1 MIGQARPAGTRRDT
15 PPREHRRRPVSPGSG
30 LMQRPT
36 EPTAATAPPQRPT
49 PRGDDG
55 ELYRRHH
62 RDLHRTVARAVN
74 GSRELIEDACQ
85 TAWLIL
91 LRRQPDRE
99 RVFGWLR
106 TVAIHEAYRL
116 SGIERRDARLDAL
129 ASGDGAVRGPELVAD
144 RPACIDEHL
153 DARSALARVAELPAR
168 QRRLFALQ
176 RAGLSYAEA
185 AVVTGDS
192 VRTVD
197 RQLRRAHARVRHHP
211 D

>member
-1 MIGQARPAGTRRDT
+1 MPTT
-15 PPREHRRRPVSPGSG
+15 SPV
-30 LMQRPT
+30 LQ
-36 EPTAATAPPQRPT
+36 
-49 PRGDDG
+49 RGDEA

-62 RDLHRTVARAVN
+62 RALVRSVARSVTA
-74 GSRELIEDACQ
+74 SRELIEDACQ

-106 TVAIHEAYRL
+106 TVAIYEAYRL
-116 SGIERRDARLDAL
+116 SAIERRDVRLDAIG
-129 ASGDGAVRGPELVAD
+129 SVDGGPQLVAD
-144 RPACIDEHL
+144 RRACIDGHL
-153 DARSALARVAELPAR
+153 DARLALARVAELPAR

-176 RAGLSYAEA
+176 LAGLSYAEA

-197 RQLRRAHARVRHHP
+197 RQLRRAHARMRHHP

>member
-1 MIGQARPAGTRRDT
+1 
-15 PPREHRRRPVSPGSG
+15 V
-30 LMQRPT
+30 PT
-36 EPTAATAPPQRPT
+36 IETAV
-49 PRGDDG
+49 PRGDEA
-55 ELYRRHH
+55 ELYLRHH
-62 RDLHRTVARAVN
+62 RALVRSVARSVTA
-74 GSRELIEDACQ
+74 SRELIEDACQ

-116 SGIERRDARLDAL
+116 SGIERRDVRLDAL
-129 ASGDGAVRGPELVAD
+129 GSVDGAVRGPELVAD
-144 RPACIDEHL
+144 RRAGVEGHL
-153 DARSALARVAELPAR
+153 DARLALARVAELPVR

-176 RAGLSYAEA
+176 LAGLSYAEA

-197 RQLRRAHARVRHHP
+197 RQLRRAHARVRHQP
-211 D
+211 E

>member
-1 MIGQARPAGTRRDT
+1 
-15 PPREHRRRPVSPGSG
+15 
-30 LMQRPT
+30 MQRPT
-36 EPTAATAPPQRPT
+36 EPPAATAPPQRPT
-49 PRGDDG
+49 PRGDEG

-74 GSRELIEDACQ
+74 GSHELIEDACQ

-91 LRRQPDRE
+91 LRRQPDRD

-116 SGIERRDARLDAL
+116 SGVERRDVRLDAL
-129 ASGDGAVRGPELVAD
+129 GPVDGAVRGPELVAD
-144 RPACIDEHL
+144 HRACVDRQL
-153 DARSALARVAELPAR
+153 QARLALARVAELPPR
-168 QRRLFALQ
+168 QRQLFALQ
-176 RAGLSYAEA
+176 LAGLSYAEA

-197 RQLRRAHARVRHHP
+197 RQLRRAHGHVRRQP

>member
-1 MIGQARPAGTRRDT
+1 MPITS
-15 PPREHRRRPVSPGSG
+15 PV
-30 LMQRPT
+30 LQ
-36 EPTAATAPPQRPT
+36 
-49 PRGDDG
+49 RGDEA
-55 ELYRRHH
+55 ELYLRHH
-62 RDLHRTVARAVN
+62 RALVRAVARSVN
-74 GSRELIEDACQ
+74 ASRELIEDACQ

-116 SGIERRDARLDAL
+116 SGIERRDVRLDAL
-129 ASGDGAVRGPELVAD
+129 ASVDGAVRGPERVAD
-144 RPACIDEHL
+144 RRAGVECHL
-153 DARSALARVAELPAR
+153 DARLALARVAELPAR

-176 RAGLSYAEA
+176 LAGLSYAEA
-185 AVVTGDS
+185 AGVTGDS

-211 D
+211 E

>member
-1 MIGQARPAGTRRDT
+1 MIGQARPEGTRRDT
-15 PPREHRRRPVSPGSG
+15 PPREQRRRPVSPGSG

-49 PRGDDG
+49 PRGDEG

-116 SGIERRDARLDAL
+116 I
-129 ASGDGAVRGPELVAD
+129 
-144 RPACIDEHL
+144 
-153 DARSALARVAELPAR
+153 AE
-168 QRRLFALQ
+168 
-176 RAGLSYAEA
+176 GLSNTAIGERMFLSPKTVEA
-185 AVVTGDS
+185 HIS
-192 VRTVD
+192 RSS
-197 RQLRRAHARVRHHP
+197 
-211 D
+211 